1 MNFEIIFV
9 CFNLTWIHRLKFT
22 FPEFTHILDA
32 ICQNTIC
39 VYKFSYTTVSSC
51 ALWGSPTQTRSH
63 SSIHLLFIVC
73 FRIRKLFLCILT
85 VCYCLLMSKAIKW
98 YVGKNPHSTMWNT
111 ERETSAPCQRCQVFA
126 WFMIPKYMH
135 ICFVLCSST
144 MYNLQH
150 GLSVANTVVHSF
162 HFIHFEQF
170 LSICLTILFPFV
182 ILFLPNSLHLFACL
196 FSNLKS
202 FTAMH
207 FSPLSAIFLPFLLF
221 NSIKYAWGNH
231 PEHTKVKA
239 TECVTKRTNH
249 Q

>member
-1 MNFEIIFV
+1 M
-9 CFNLTWIHRLKFT
+9 
-22 FPEFTHILDA
+22 
-32 ICQNTIC
+32 
-39 VYKFSYTTVSSC
+39 FSYPKTFSLHFNC
-51 ALWGSPTQTRSH
+51 L
-63 SSIHLLFIVC
+63 LLFANVKSDKMVRWKKPS
-73 FRIRKLFLCILT
+73 FHN
-85 VCYCLLMSKAIKW
+85 V
-98 YVGKNPHSTMWNT
+98 NT
-111 ERETSAPCQRCQVFA
+111 KRETSAPCQRCQVFA

-135 ICFVLCSST
+135 IRFFLCSST

-150 GLSVANTVVHSF
+150 GLSVANSVVHSF

-170 LSICLTILFPFV
+170 LSICLTILFLFV
-182 ILFLPNSLHLFACL
+182 IFSLSDSLYLFACL

-202 FTAMH
+202 FTAMQ